1 MDNQSKSFF
10 ALILGLLMTASG
22 HAQQDLLSNSLA
34 PAQQAAIASNEKQG
48 FSIYPASIA
57 SSASLLIN
65 AERADWSILE
75 IKDVCGKTLLSQQMA
90 VDKGFNKIPI
100 FFVSQLDPG
109 THTAVLKVEE
119 HTYFSQVIKK

>member
-57 SSASLLIN
+57 SSANLLIN
-65 AERADWSILE
+65 AERAGWSILE

-90 VDKGFNKIPI
+90 VEKGFNQIPI

-109 THTAVLKVEE
+109 THMAVLSIEE
-119 HTYFSQVIKK
+119 YTYFSQATKE